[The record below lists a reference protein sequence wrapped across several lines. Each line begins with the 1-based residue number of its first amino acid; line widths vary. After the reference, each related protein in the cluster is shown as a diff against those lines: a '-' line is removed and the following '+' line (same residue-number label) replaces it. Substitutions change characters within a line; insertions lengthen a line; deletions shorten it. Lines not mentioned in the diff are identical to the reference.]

1 MNNIITT
8 LTNNLSTQ
16 PYAPNVAW
24 NNSWVCVDGANFP
37 LYAQASYITNL
48 NNYTNGFVVINS
60 TSPVSG
66 NFSGIQT
73 VTTTVITALTA
84 KNGTIINSNSNLPNI
99 TFPANFEIKGS
110 YSNIQLASGSV
121 IAYIA

>member
-1 MNNIITT
+1 MNMGIFLLQYQLFIYSILN
-8 LTNNLSTQ
+8 
-16 PYAPNVAW
+16 
-24 NNSWVCVDGANFP
+24 
-37 LYAQASYITNL
+37 ITNL